1 MPLKTHNFIAEKLV
15 EVVEDKHRRQR
26 MMVNTFTAIGLIF
39 LFSFSFYN
47 FSMQNDLLGTTLFFF
62 SLASLGNIYVM
73 NRWRSAGLV
82 GLTTIIYTL
91 SLYLVISGGHE
102 NTGTLWIYLLAAI
115 SIFINPFRQGLALS
129 ITFIITLFI
138 ILTNNWVIAEY
149 SDVVKIRFVITL
161 FALSVM
167 CHILIY
173 FQSKADDY
181 ILKMHEEDIHKL
193 AYFDGLTQLANRSTF
208 RSNLERTMNLN
219 EIRRSA
225 LIYIDLD
232 NFKNINDEYGHDQG
246 DSVLSD
252 FGFGLKQLAEKHIGD
267 ELGKYDVA
275 RLGGDEFAVFVGD
288 VPEEDQRA
296 IALAHDVLALFEDD
310 KIESLKGLSHSVS
323 ASIGVVF
330 TSTKEANLH
339 DSLKLADKAMYQ
351 AKKANKG
358 QVRILEA

>member
-26 MMVNTFTAIGLIF
+26 TMVNTFTAFGLIF

-47 FSMQNDLLGTTLFFF
+47 FSMQNDVLGTTLFFF
-62 SLASLGNIYVM
+62 SIASLGNIYVM
-73 NRWRSAGLV
+73 NRWRNAGLV

-91 SLYLVISGGHE
+91 SFYLVISGGHE

-115 SIFINPFRQGLALS
+115 SIFINPFRQGLKLS
-129 ITFIITLFI
+129 ITFIVLLSV
-138 ILTNNWVIAEY
+138 ILMNDWVIAEY

-161 FALSVM
+161 FALSIM

-208 RSNLERTMNLN
+208 RSILERTMNRN
-219 EIRRSA
+219 ETKRSA

-232 NFKNINDEYGHDQG
+232 NFKKINDDYGHDQG

-252 FGFGLKQLAEKHIGD
+252 FGVRLKQLAEEFVGE

-275 RLGGDEFAVFVGD
+275 RLGGDEFAVFIGN
-288 VPEEDQRA
+288 VPEGDQRA
-296 IALAHDVLALFEDD
+296 TELAKEVIALFEDD
-310 KIESLKGLSHSVS
+310 KIESLMDITHSVS

-330 TSTKEANLH
+330 TSTNETNLH

-358 QVRILEA
+358 QVRVLEA